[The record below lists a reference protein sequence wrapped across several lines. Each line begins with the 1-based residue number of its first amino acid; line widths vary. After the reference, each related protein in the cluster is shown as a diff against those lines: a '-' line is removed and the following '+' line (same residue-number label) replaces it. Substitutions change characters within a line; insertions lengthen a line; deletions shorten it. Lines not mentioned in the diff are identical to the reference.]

1 MVTEDVQYCCITF
14 FSNKQ
19 LFLWYLSPGAGH
31 GDISVVI
38 VDPQGKKD
46 TVELMLENKGDSVFR
61 CTYRPVQEGPHA
73 IHVLFAGQEIPRSP
87 FTVNIAEGKSFV
99 WLVNNCLA
107 NRISRRA
114 VSVEVLY
121 PSQATAICRFAEE
134 QPRFTLHNPLPVCHF

>member
-1 MVTEDVQYCCITF
+1 MVTGEVQYCCINFYLAITSY
-14 FSNKQ
+14 FSGN
-19 LFLWYLSPGAGH
+19 LSSGAGH

-38 VDPQGKKD
+38 VDPQGKTD

-61 CTYRPVQEGPHA
+61 CTYRPVQEGPLA

-99 WLVNNCLA
+99 WVVNNCLA

-114 VSVEVLY
+114 VESGVSIHHYPQSSLVL
-121 PSQATAICRFAEE
+121 QRGTC
-134 QPRFTLHNPLPVCHF
+134 FTLHNPLPVCHF